1 MGLNM
6 TLEQSQAQSE
16 SVNAVTQSQI
26 NGYQNLQRAIRA
38 FINEA
43 DNLTGVAYD
52 SAKDYFSSVLLPL
65 VKGCELYAEMLAKA
79 CASLPSNYQLAVDS
93 KSWSEEQLQ
102 EYINNETTAINSL
115 DAVIQGLANA
125 DISAEEK
132 RESRKQTTELLRGH
146 HANKRIYE
154 TILENLRTYSTTSV
168 ALFSEC
174 EEVETQLATGLSQAE
189 TSWDASTG
197 TFTISS
203 DLSWATFILTK
214 YATKDLDLD
223 QDELSFVTT
232 MMSEYGFDVI
242 TAQQLLTVKK
252 GIDLAFSDEKS
263 YTQENRDYIFLRVIG
278 AANYEGFQWNETAG
292 YLSSYFYTKT
302 VDPVTGVTRN
312 EGKSLLE
319 IFQELGLREQE
330 AKELNYNL
338 RLQHILASGGNTV
351 KEMKDNDSQ
360 SGESTYDSAK
370 SNYERIYGSSGKFD
384 DFWDTRLNSFSN
396 RGKGHPDFT
405 HQSITMA
412 THLNPA
418 WVQLSDIYGGRKHVK
433 DLSGWEGDTTKN
445 ANDMSPSIGEDD
457 YQSDLDAVNIVGRM
471 KKGKSYKEAMV
482 EYYQDIH
489 QSESVREKEFLK
501 NEDWDKVKDTIY
513 QSLVPYTIQQRGE
526 DASRRY
532 ISDKFGDV
540 STFIERIEAV
550 ANPETR
556 K

>member
-26 NGYQNLQRAIRA
+26 NGYQNFQRAIRA
-38 FINEA
+38 FVNEA

-203 DLSWATFILTK
+203 DLSWATFISTK
-214 YATKDLDLD
+214 YETKDLDLN

-319 IFQELGLREQE
+319 IFQELGLSEQE
-330 AKELNYNL
+330 AKELN
-338 RLQHILASGGNTV
+338 
-351 KEMKDNDSQ
+351 
-360 SGESTYDSAK
+360 
-370 SNYERIYGSSGKFD
+370 
-384 DFWDTRLNSFSN
+384 
-396 RGKGHPDFT
+396 
-405 HQSITMA
+405 
-412 THLNPA
+412 
-418 WVQLSDIYGGRKHVK
+418 
-433 DLSGWEGDTTKN
+433 
-445 ANDMSPSIGEDD
+445 
-457 YQSDLDAVNIVGRM
+457 
-471 KKGKSYKEAMV
+471 
-482 EYYQDIH
+482 
-489 QSESVREKEFLK
+489 
-501 NEDWDKVKDTIY
+501 
-513 QSLVPYTIQQRGE
+513 
-526 DASRRY
+526 
-532 ISDKFGDV
+532 
-540 STFIERIEAV
+540 
-550 ANPETR
+550 
-556 K
+556 